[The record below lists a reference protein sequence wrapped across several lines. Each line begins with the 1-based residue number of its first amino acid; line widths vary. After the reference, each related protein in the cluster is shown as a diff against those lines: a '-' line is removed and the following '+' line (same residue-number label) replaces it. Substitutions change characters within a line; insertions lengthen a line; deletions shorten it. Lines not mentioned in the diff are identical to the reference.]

1 MKLVFSFFMAHAAS
15 QSIAIVAM
23 LQLRMTLPHLQAA
36 IAVHLMCEPF
46 YSKGQQSL
54 ETFSL
59 FAAAIMYH
67 LGIMQKTAGNDSQPS
82 IRSLILL
89 VQFFLNGGI
98 LWAFIRFLFK
108 ATILVRVQLLTQLSK
123 IQRNLTQN
131 LEPRKPSKQKYP
143 ATRKRFRMKTYRA
156 RGLFIAKL
164 LNFILARALYSHPV
178 STSQV

>member
-1 MKLVFSFFMAHAAS
+1 MRTVLFQRTAILGNLFSFCSCHHVSPWYHA
-15 QSIAIVAM
+15 
-23 LQLRMTLPHLQAA
+23 
-36 IAVHLMCEPF
+36 EN
-46 YSKGQQSL
+46 
-54 ETFSL
+54 
-59 FAAAIMYH
+59 
-67 LGIMQKTAGNDSQPS
+67 AGNDSQLS